1 MGLVEQQGSAAVLE
15 GGGQS
20 PHSLM
25 GLGGAAGVSSG
36 VGGWRSVPHSLMDL
50 VEQQGQQRC
59 WRVEV
64 RLPQSDGFGGA
75 AGVSS
80 GVGGWRSVSHSL
92 MGLEEQQGSAA
103 VLEGGGPSPT
113 V

>member
-1 MGLVEQQGSAAVLE
+1 MEDRLP
-15 GGGQS
+15 QS
-20 PHSLM
+20 D
-25 GLGGAAGVSSG
+25 GFGGAAGVSSG
-36 VGGWRSVPHSLMDL
+36 VGGL
-50 VEQQGQQRC
+50 
-59 WRVEV
+59 EV

-92 MGLEEQQGSAA
+92 MGLVEQQGSAA
-103 VLEGGGPSPT
+103 VLEGGGQSPT

>member
-1 MGLVEQQGSAAVLE
+1 MLEGGGPSPTVLMGLEEQQGSAAVLE

-20 PHSLM
+20 PQSD
-25 GLGGAAGVSSG
+25 G
-36 VGGWRSVPHSLMDL
+36 L

-64 RLPQSDGFGGA
+64 SPPQSDGFGGA